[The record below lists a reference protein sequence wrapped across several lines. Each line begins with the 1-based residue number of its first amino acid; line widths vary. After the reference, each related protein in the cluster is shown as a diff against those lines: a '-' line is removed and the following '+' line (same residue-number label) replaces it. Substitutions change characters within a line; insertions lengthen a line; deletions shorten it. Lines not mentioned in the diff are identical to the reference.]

1 MDATDIKAIF
11 EDMWESKRGRG
22 RLIVSATFA
31 VIVALGVA
39 HLLVGH

>member
-1 MDATDIKAIF
+1 MDATDIKAIV
-11 EDMWESKRGRG
+11 EDMLETKRGRS

-39 HLLVGH
+39 HMLVHH